1 MMPSFPFSVGAKMK
15 RTIFLLSILIVSAVA
30 SAGTEL
36 GVKDTQFTINGKPT
50 FLLGISYYGALGA
63 SKDFIKRDLDD
74 MQKYG
79 FNWFRLWAT
88 WGAFDNEVSAVDP
101 QGNPREPYLTKLKWL
116 VAECDRRGIIVD
128 VTLSRGNGV
137 TGPVRLQ
144 STKALRR
151 AAKTI
156 VTSLKSYRNWY
167 LDMGNER
174 NIRDKRFV
182 STGELAELRKFIK
195 GLDKNRLVTASFVRD
210 IKKDELKTILLDAR
224 VDFLAPH
231 RPRHAKSAGQTAAQT
246 KKYFEMMK
254 DLGRTVPV
262 HYQEPFRRGF
272 TPKRWQPNAE
282 DFLADLKSALKAGA
296 AGWCLHNGDQ
306 KDKPQSKPR
315 RSFDMRDSRLF
326 DQLDEQEMTF
336 IHQIK
341 VIIPKTG
348 AKNKSI
354 N

>member
-1 MMPSFPFSVGAKMK
+1 MRK
-15 RTIFLLSILIVSAVA
+15 TIFLLSILIVSSVA
-30 SAGTEL
+30 NADTEL
-36 GVKDTQFTINGKPT
+36 GITGTQFTINDKPT
-50 FLLGISYYGALGA
+50 FLLGISYYGAVGA
-63 SKDFIKRDLDD
+63 SKDFIQRDLDD

-79 FNWFRLWAT
+79 FNWFRVWAT
-88 WGAFDNEVSAVDP
+88 WGAFGNEVSAVDP
-101 QGNPREPYLTKLKWL
+101 QGKPRGPYLARLRWL
-116 VAECDRRGIIVD
+116 VSECDRRGIIVD

-144 STKALRR
+144 NTEALRR

-156 VTSLKSYRNWY
+156 VTSLKPYRNWY

-174 NIRDKRFV
+174 NIRDRRFV
-182 STGELAELRKFIK
+182 STEELAELRKFIK
-195 GLDKNRLVTASFVRD
+195 GLDPDRLVTASFVRD
-210 IKKDELKTILLDAR
+210 IKKDELKTILLDAS
-224 VDFLAPH
+224 VDFLSPH

-246 KKYFEMMK
+246 KKYFELMK
-254 DLGRTVPV
+254 QLGRTVPI

-282 DFLADLKSALKAGA
+282 DFLADLKGALEADA

-315 RSFDMRDSRLF
+315 RSFDMRESRLF
-326 DQLDEQEMTF
+326 DQLDEQEMKF
-336 IHQIK
+336 IRQIT
-341 VIIPKTG
+341 VIVSETT
-348 AKNKSI
+348 AKDKSK

>member
-1 MMPSFPFSVGAKMK
+1 MK
-15 RTIFLLSILIVSAVA
+15 QSILLLSILMTGSIAV
-30 SAGTEL
+30 AGTEL
-36 GVKDTQFTINGKPT
+36 GIEGKQFTINGKPT

-63 SKDFIKRDLDD
+63 SKDFIRRDLDD

-79 FNWFRLWAT
+79 FNWFRVWAT
-88 WGAFDNEVSAVDP
+88 WGAFDNEVSAVDRE
-101 QGNPREPYLTKLKWL
+101 GRPREPYLAKLRWL

-144 STKALRR
+144 STEALRR

-156 VTSLKSYRNWY
+156 VTSLKLYRNWY

-182 STGELAELRKFIK
+182 STEELAKLRKFIK
-195 GLDKNRLVTASFVRD
+195 GLDADRLVTASFVRD
-210 IKKDELKTILLDAR
+210 IKKDELKGILLDAR
-224 VDFLAPH
+224 VDFLANH
-231 RPRHAKSAGQTAAQT
+231 RPRHPKSAGQTAAQT
-246 KKYFEMMK
+246 KKYFELMK
-254 DLGRTVPV
+254 ELGRTVPV

-282 DFLADLKSALKAGA
+282 HFLADLKAALEAGA

-315 RSFDMRDSRLF
+315 RSFDMREARLF
-326 DQLDEQEMTF
+326 DQLDEQELKF
-336 IHQIK
+336 IRQLK
-341 VIIPKTG
+341 GVIAGYIP
-348 AKNKSI
+348 
-354 N
+354 

>member
-1 MMPSFPFSVGAKMK
+1 MK
-15 RTIFLLSILIVSAVA
+15 RAIFLLVLLTTSSVA

-36 GVKDTQFTINGKPT
+36 GIKDKQFTVNGKPT
-50 FLLGISYYGALGA
+50 FLSGISYYGALGA
-63 SKDFIKRDLDD
+63 SKDFIQRDLDD

-101 QGNPREPYLTKLKWL
+101 QGNPREPYLSKLKWL
-116 VAECDRRGIIVD
+116 VKECDRRGIIVD
-128 VTLSRGNGV
+128 VTFSRGNGV

-144 STKALRR
+144 STEALRR
-151 AAKTI
+151 AAKTV
-156 VTSLKSYRNWY
+156 VTALKPYRNWY

-182 STGELAELRKFIK
+182 STGELAKLRKYIK
-195 GLDKNRLVTASFVRD
+195 GLDPDRLVTASYVGD
-210 IKKDELKTILLDAR
+210 IKKDELQKILFQAR

-246 KKYFEMMK
+246 KKYFELMK
-254 DLGRTVPV
+254 QLGRTVPV

-282 DFLADLKSALKAGA
+282 DFLADLKGALESGA

-315 RSFDMRDSRLF
+315 RSFDMRESRLF
-326 DQLDEQEMTF
+326 DQLDVHEMKF
-336 IHQIK
+336 IRQMK
-341 VIIPKTG
+341 ALVTKQPL
-348 AKNKSI
+348 
-354 N
+354 

>member
-1 MMPSFPFSVGAKMK
+1 MK
-15 RTIFLLSILIVSAVA
+15 RTFFLLSILIVSAVA

-36 GVKDTQFTINGKPT
+36 GIKGNQFTINGKPT

-63 SKDFIKRDLDD
+63 SKDFIRRDLDD

-88 WGAFDNEVSAVDP
+88 WGAFNNEVSAVDI
-101 QGNPREPYLTKLKWL
+101 QGNPREHYLTKLKWL
-116 VAECDRRGIIVD
+116 IEECDRRNIIVD

-144 STKALRR
+144 STEALRR

-156 VTSLKSYRNWY
+156 VTSLKPYRNWY

-182 STGELAELRKFIK
+182 STEELAKLRKFIK
-195 GLDKNRLVTASFVRD
+195 GLDKNRLVTASYVGD
-210 IKKDELKTILLDAR
+210 IKKDELQKILFQAR

-246 KKYFEMMK
+246 KKYFELMK
-254 DLGRTVPV
+254 QLGRTVPV

-282 DFLADLKSALKAGA
+282 DFLADLKGALESGA

-315 RSFDMRDSRLF
+315 RSFDMRESRLF
-326 DQLDEQEMTF
+326 DQLDVHEMKF
-336 IHQIK
+336 IRQMK
-341 VIIPKTG
+341 ALVTKQPL
-348 AKNKSI
+348 
-354 N
+354 

>member
-1 MMPSFPFSVGAKMK
+1 MK
-15 RTIFLLSILIVSAVA
+15 RAIFLLAILSAA
-30 SAGTEL
+30 LGAKAATEL
-36 GVKDTQFTINGKPT
+36 GIKDKKFTVNGKPT

-63 SKDFIKRDLDD
+63 SEDFILKDFDD
-74 MQKYG
+74 MQKFG

-116 VAECDRRGIIVD
+116 IEGCDRRGIIVD
-128 VTLSRGNGV
+128 VTLSRGNSV

-144 STKALRR
+144 SPEALRR

-156 VTSLKSYRNWY
+156 VTALKPYRNWY

-174 NIRDKRFV
+174 NIRDRRFV
-182 STGELAELRKFIK
+182 STDELAELRKFIK
-195 GLDKNRLVTASFVRD
+195 GIDPDRLVTASFVRD

-231 RPRHAKSAGQTAAQT
+231 RPRHSKSAGQTAAQT

-254 DLGRTVPV
+254 ELGRTVPV

-282 DFLADLKSALKAGA
+282 DFLADLKGALEAGA

-315 RSFDMRDSRLF
+315 RSFDMRDARLF
-326 DQLDEQEMTF
+326 DQLDEQEMKF
-336 IHQIK
+336 IWQL
-341 VIIPKTG
+341 KTVVS
-348 AKNKSI
+348 KKPL
-354 N
+354 

>member
-1 MMPSFPFSVGAKMK
+1 V
-15 RTIFLLSILIVSAVA
+15 
-30 SAGTEL
+30 
-36 GVKDTQFTINGKPT
+36 
-50 FLLGISYYGALGA
+50 
-63 SKDFIKRDLDD
+63 
-74 MQKYG
+74 
-79 FNWFRLWAT
+79 T

-116 VAECDRRGIIVD
+116 IEECDRRGIIVD

-144 STKALRR
+144 STEALRS

-156 VTSLKSYRNWY
+156 VTSLKPYRNWY

-182 STGELAELRKFIK
+182 STGELAKLRKFIK
-195 GLDKNRLVTASFVRD
+195 GLDRNRLVTASFVRD
-210 IKKDELKTILLDAR
+210 VKKDELKTILLDAR

-254 DLGRTVPV
+254 ELSRTVPV

-272 TPKRWQPNAE
+272 TPERWQPNAE
-282 DFLADLKSALKAGA
+282 NFLADLKGALESGA
-296 AGWCLHNGDQ
+296 TGWCLHNGDQ

-315 RSFDMRDSRLF
+315 RSFDMREARLF
-326 DQLDEQEMTF
+326 DQLDKHEMEF
-336 IHQIK
+336 IRQMK
-341 VIIPKTG
+341 ALVTE
-348 AKNKSI
+348 
-354 N
+354 

>member
-1 MMPSFPFSVGAKMK
+1 MK
-15 RTIFLLSILIVSAVA
+15 KSILLLSILMTGSTAV
-30 SAGTEL
+30 AGTEL
-36 GVKDTQFTINGKPT
+36 GIEGKQFTINGKPT
-50 FLLGISYYGALGA
+50 FLSGISYYGALGA
-63 SKDFIKRDLDD
+63 SKDFIRRDLDD

-79 FNWFRLWAT
+79 FNWFRVWAT

-101 QGNPREPYLTKLKWL
+101 QGKPREPYLAKLRWL

-144 STKALRR
+144 SAEALRR

-156 VTSLKSYRNWY
+156 VTSLKPYRNWY

-174 NIRDKRFV
+174 NIRDRRFV
-182 STGELAELRKFIK
+182 STEELAKLRKFIK
-195 GLDKNRLVTASFVRD
+195 GLYADRLVTASFVRD
-210 IKKDELKTILLDAR
+210 IKKDELKGILLDAR

-231 RPRHAKSAGQTAAQT
+231 RPRHAKSAGQTTAQT
-246 KKYFEMMK
+246 KKYYEMMK
-254 DLGRTVPV
+254 QLGRTVPV

-272 TPKRWQPNAE
+272 TPKRWQPKAE
-282 DFLADLKSALKAGA
+282 HFLADLKAALEAGA

-315 RSFDMRDSRLF
+315 RSFDMREARLF
-326 DQLDEQEMTF
+326 DQLDEQEMKF
-336 IHQIK
+336 IRQMK
-341 VIIPKTG
+341 RVIAGYIP
-348 AKNKSI
+348 
-354 N
+354 

>member
-1 MMPSFPFSVGAKMK
+1 MLKKASMRRV
-15 RTIFLLSILIVSAVA
+15 IFLLVLLTVSTVA
-30 SAGTEL
+30 SATTEL
-36 GVKDTQFTINGKPT
+36 GIKGTQFTINGKPT
-50 FLLGISYYGALGA
+50 FLLGISFYGALGA
-63 SKDFIKRDLDD
+63 SKDFILKDLDD

-101 QGNPREPYLTKLKWL
+101 QGNPREPYLGKLKWL
-116 VAECDRRGIIVD
+116 VAECDRTGIIVD
-128 VTLSRGNGV
+128 ITLSRGNGV

-144 STKALRR
+144 GPEALRR
-151 AAKTI
+151 AAETI
-156 VTSLKSYRNWY
+156 VTSLKPNRNWY

-182 STGELAELRKFIK
+182 STEELAKLRKFIK
-195 GLDKNRLVTASFVRD
+195 GLDPDRLVTASFVGD
-210 IKKDELKTILLDAR
+210 IKRDGLKTILLDAH

-246 KKYFEMMK
+246 KRYFEMMK
-254 DLGRTVPV
+254 ELGRTVPV

-272 TPKRWQPNAE
+272 TPERWQPNAE
-282 DFLADLKSALKAGA
+282 DFLADLKGALEAGA

-315 RSFDMRDSRLF
+315 RSFDMREARLF
-326 DQLDEQEMTF
+326 DQLDEQEMKF
-336 IHQIK
+336 IYQIK
-341 VIIPKTG
+341 VIVSKTT
-348 AKNKSI
+348 AKDKRKN
-354 N
+354 

>member
-1 MMPSFPFSVGAKMK
+1 MRRA
-15 RTIFLLSILIVSAVA
+15 IFLLAILAA
-30 SAGTEL
+30 ALGAKAGTEL
-36 GVKDTQFTINGKPT
+36 GIKDTQFAINGKPT

-63 SKDFIKRDLDD
+63 SEDFIRKDLDD
-74 MQKYG
+74 MQKFG
-79 FNWFRLWAT
+79 FNWLRVWAT
-88 WGAFDNEVSAVDP
+88 WGAFDNEVSAVDR
-101 QGNPREPYLTKLKWL
+101 QGNTREPYLDKLNRL
-116 VAECDRRGIIVD
+116 IEECDSRGIIVD

-144 STKALRR
+144 SPEALRR
-151 AAKTI
+151 ASETI
-156 VTSLKSYRNWY
+156 VTALKPYRNWY

-182 STGELAELRKFIK
+182 STEELAELRKLIK
-195 GLDKNRLVTASFVRD
+195 GLDPDRLVTASFVRD
-210 IKKDELKTILLDAR
+210 IEKNELKTILLDAR

-246 KKYFEMMK
+246 KKYFWMMK
-254 DLGRTVPV
+254 QLGRTVPV

-282 DFLADLKSALKAGA
+282 DFLADLKGALEAGA

-315 RSFDMRDSRLF
+315 RSFDMRESRLF
-326 DQLDEQEMTF
+326 DQLDEQEMAF

-341 VIIPKTG
+341 VIIPKTA
-348 AKNKSI
+348 AKDKRKN
-354 N
+354 

>member
-1 MMPSFPFSVGAKMK
+1 MRRVV
-15 RTIFLLSILIVSAVA
+15 FLLVILA
-30 SAGTEL
+30 AGIDATADTEL
-36 GVKDTQFTINGKPT
+36 GIKDKHFTINGKPT

-63 SKDFIKRDLDD
+63 SEDFILKDLDD
-74 MQKYG
+74 MQKFS

-101 QGNPREPYLTKLKWL
+101 QGNPREPYLAKLKWL
-116 VAECDRRGIIVD
+116 VEECDRRGIIVD
-128 VTLSRGNGV
+128 ITFSRGNGV

-144 STKALRR
+144 STEALHL
-151 AAKTI
+151 AAKTV
-156 VTSLKSYRNWY
+156 VTALKPYRNWY

-182 STGELAELRKFIK
+182 STEELAELRKFIK
-195 GLDKNRLVTASFVRD
+195 GIDPDRLVTASYVGD
-210 IKKDELKTILLDAR
+210 IDKDELKTILLNTR

-254 DLGRTVPV
+254 ELGRTVPV

-272 TPKRWQPNAE
+272 TPEQWQPNAE
-282 DFLADLKSALKAGA
+282 DFLADLKGAIEAGA

-315 RSFDMRDSRLF
+315 RSFDMREARLF
-326 DQLDEQEMTF
+326 DQLDEQEMKF
-336 IHQIK
+336 IQQMRELITK
-341 VIIPKTG
+341 QPL
-348 AKNKSI
+348 
-354 N
+354 

>member
-1 MMPSFPFSVGAKMK
+1 MRRA
-15 RTIFLLSILIVSAVA
+15 IILLSLLTVSTVA
-30 SAGTEL
+30 SAATEL
-36 GVKDTQFTINGKPT
+36 DIKGKQFTINGKTT
-50 FLLGISYYGALGA
+50 FLSGISYYGALGA
-63 SKDFIKRDLDD
+63 SKDFIRRDLDD

-88 WGAFDNEVSAVDP
+88 WGAFDNEVSAVDR

-116 VAECDRRGIIVD
+116 VEECDRRGIIVD
-128 VTLSRGNGV
+128 VTFSRGNGV

-144 STKALRR
+144 STEALRR

-156 VTSLKSYRNWY
+156 VKSLKPYRNWY

-182 STGELAELRKFIK
+182 STEELAQLRKFIK
-195 GLDKNRLVTASFVRD
+195 GLDPDRLVTASFVRD

-246 KKYFEMMK
+246 KRYFEMMK
-254 DLGRTVPV
+254 QLGRMVPI
-262 HYQEPFRRGF
+262 HYQEPSRRGF
-272 TPKRWQPNAE
+272 TPKRWQPNTE
-282 DFLADLKSALKAGA
+282 DFLADLKGALEAGA

-315 RSFDMRDSRLF
+315 RSFDMRESRLF
-326 DQLDEQEMTF
+326 DQLDEHEMKF
-336 IHQIK
+336 IRQMK
-341 VIIPKTG
+341 ALVTK
-348 AKNKSI
+348 
-354 N
+354 

>member
-1 MMPSFPFSVGAKMK
+1 MMSSFHFSVGAKMK

-30 SAGTEL
+30 NAGTKL
-36 GVKDTQFTINGKPT
+36 GIKDTQFTINGKPT

-63 SKDFIKRDLDD
+63 SKDFIRRDLDD

-88 WGAFDNEVSAVDP
+88 WGAFDNEVSAVYP
-101 QGNPREPYLTKLKWL
+101 QGNPREPYLSKLKWL

-144 STKALRR
+144 STEALRR

-156 VTSLKSYRNWY
+156 ITSLKPYRNWY

-182 STGELAELRKFIK
+182 SIEELAKLRKFVK
-195 GLDKNRLVTASFVRD
+195 GLDPDRLVTASYVGD

-231 RPRHAKSAGQTAAQT
+231 RPRHAKSAEQTAAQT
-246 KKYFEMMK
+246 KKYFELMK
-254 DLGRTVPV
+254 QLGRTVPV

-272 TPKRWQPNAE
+272 TPKRWQPNTE
-282 DFLADLKSALKAGA
+282 DFLADLKGALEAGA

-315 RSFDMRDSRLF
+315 RSFDMREARLF
-326 DQLDEQEMTF
+326 DQLDEQEMKF
-336 IHQIK
+336 IRQL
-341 VIIPKTG
+341 KTLIT
-348 AKNKSI
+348 KQPL
-354 N
+354 

>member
-1 MMPSFPFSVGAKMK
+1 MVLMA
-15 RTIFLLSILIVSAVA
+15 TSAVA
-30 SAGTEL
+30 TAGTEL
-36 GVKDTQFTINGKPT
+36 GVKDTKFTVNGKPA
-50 FLLGISYYGALGA
+50 FLLGISFYGALG
-63 SKDFIKRDLDD
+63 SSRDFILKDLDD

-101 QGNPREPYLTKLKWL
+101 QGKPREPYLTKLNWL
-116 VAECDRRGIIVD
+116 VEECDRRGIIVD

-144 STKALRR
+144 STEALRR

-156 VTSLKSYRNWY
+156 VTSLKPYRNWY

-182 STGELAELRKFIK
+182 STEELANLRKFVK
-195 GLDKNRLVTASFVRD
+195 SLDKNRLVTASFVRD

-246 KKYFEMMK
+246 KKYFELMK
-254 DLGRTVPV
+254 QLGRTVPV

-272 TPKRWQPNAE
+272 TPKRWQPNTE
-282 DFLADLKSALKAGA
+282 DFVADLKGALESGA

-315 RSFDMRDSRLF
+315 RSFDMRQARLF
-326 DQLDEQEMTF
+326 DQLDEQETKF
-336 IHQIK
+336 IRQIP
-341 VIIPKTG
+341 VIFSKTIDKDKR
-348 AKNKSI
+348 KN
-354 N
+354 